1 MLFSVL
7 IPVYN
12 TSKYLDDCVQSVLS
26 QSEND
31 FEIVLIDDGSTDNSG
46 EICDK
51 YADKYPGKV
60 RVIHKSNEG
69 LMMTRRRGFKEAKGD
84 YLFCLDSD
92 DYLCDNDALKKIKN
106 LIVDNGCDL
115 VVYNYLAEKQ
125 LPTKNQNIELFDLTD
140 GYVFEGKEK
149 QVLYEKLILGCDFNA
164 LVIKVARR
172 DIVDIDVDYSQWK
185 DSLYK
190 SQGEDIFQ
198 SLPIVD
204 KAQKVG
210 YVNSTLYFYRWNGSS
225 ISRNYQL
232 EYYSAYRTFFSR
244 ELEYM
249 KIWNFTETQINYK
262 KRIMFK
268 MIISV
273 LVYCYNNYEEKKECF
288 NYFDTVANDEFFHVL
303 TDFDNK
309 KNILLYY
316 RIVSFCIK
324 HKFHFGVACTI
335 KTVTKLSALKHRILK
350 GGSGS

>member
-12 TSKYLDDCVQSVLS
+12 TSEYLDKCVKSVLS
-26 QSEND
+26 QSEKD

-46 EICDK
+46 EMCDN
-51 YADKYPGKV
+51 YAKKYPDIV
-60 RVIHKSNEG
+60 RVIHKENEG

-84 YLFCLDSD
+84 YFICLDSD

-106 LIVDNGCDL
+106 MIVKKGCDL
-115 VVYNYLAEKQ
+115 VVYNYLAEKKQ
-125 LPTKNQNIELFDLTD
+125 PKKNQNIELFDLPD
-140 GYVFEGKEK
+140 GYIFEGEDKN
-149 QVLYEKLILGCDFNA
+149 QLYKKLLIDGYFNC
-164 LVIKVARR
+164 LVIKVARK

-232 EYYSAYRTFFSR
+232 EYYSAYRTFFTR

-249 KIWNFTETQINYK
+249 KKWNFTDSQINSK
-262 KRIMFK
+262 KRTMYN
-268 MIISV
+268 MVMSV
-273 LVYCYNNYEEKKECF
+273 LIHCYNNYEDKKKCF
-288 NYFDTVANDEFFHVL
+288 NYFDTVANDEFFHML

-309 KNILLYY
+309 KDILLYY
-316 RIVSFCIK
+316 RMVSFCIK
-324 HKFHFGVACTI
+324 HKFHFGVAVLIKTI
-335 KTVTKLSALKHRILK
+335 KKI
-350 GGSGS
+350 